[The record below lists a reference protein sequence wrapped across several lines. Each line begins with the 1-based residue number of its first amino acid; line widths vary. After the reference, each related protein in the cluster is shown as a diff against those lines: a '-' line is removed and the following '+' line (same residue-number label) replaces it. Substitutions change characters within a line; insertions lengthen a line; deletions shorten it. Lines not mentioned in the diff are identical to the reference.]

1 MTYTQVSA
9 NQPPAAGGAQAST
22 NQASGPVDRSPVGDG
37 FVTDGAAL
45 QAMKRLEINMTESAS
60 AQNVPAEPYTV
71 TDVGGHVPV
80 LLDDFVGATTVS
92 VKGDDREYRLRGAG
106 RKVGRAVEFH
116 EKEPASAAAETPVWM
131 IIEERDGNIVAEPP
145 AS

>member
-1 MTYTQVSA
+1 MWT
-9 NQPPAAGGAQAST
+9 
-22 NQASGPVDRSPVGDG
+22 
-37 FVTDGAAL
+37 VTHPDNGTFLADPLRAE
-45 QAMKRLEINMTESAS
+45 KRMEITMTESA
-60 AQNVPAEPYTV
+60 APNVPAEPYTI
-71 TDVGGHVPV
+71 TDVAGHVPV

-106 RKVGRAVEFH
+106 RRVGRAVEFH

>member
-1 MTYTQVSA
+1 
-9 NQPPAAGGAQAST
+9 
-22 NQASGPVDRSPVGDG
+22 VGDG

>member
-1 MTYTQVSA
+1 
-9 NQPPAAGGAQAST
+9 
-22 NQASGPVDRSPVGDG
+22 
-37 FVTDGAAL
+37 
-45 QAMKRLEINMTESAS
+45 LEINMTESA
-60 AQNVPAEPYTV
+60 AAPIVPAEPYTV

-106 RKVGRAVEFH
+106 RRVGRAVEFH